1 MHNAYSGDNLRSV
14 NALRKLAESYKRT
27 LFAENKSP
35 RTIEVYIAAID
46 RFAAFLDDK
55 GDPPDPRAIRRS
67 DVEDFI
73 AHLLANFAPATA
85 SNRYRALQGF
95 FRWAEA
101 EGEIDET
108 PMRNMRPPRVPDVSV
123 PVLTGDEQRR
133 LLKTCDGKL
142 FEDRRDTAILRLF
155 LDSGMRRGELA
166 GLAVEHVDFDQD
178 VALVMGKGARP
189 RSCPFGRK
197 TAVAIDRYLRA
208 RESHPRK
215 DSPALWLGQ
224 RGAMTAS
231 GVQQVVERR
240 GLEAGIEGLHP
251 HILRHTFASTWMA
264 AGGAETDLMRLAGWR
279 SRSMLSRYGASAADE
294 RARES
299 HRRLSPGDRL

>member
-1 MHNAYSGDNLRSV
+1 M
-14 NALRKLAESYKRT
+14 NALRKLAKSYERT
-27 LFAENKSP
+27 LLAENKSP
-35 RTIEVYIAAID
+35 RTVEIYLTAI
-46 RFAAFLDDK
+46 RKFADFLEDAL
-55 GDPPDPRAIRRS
+55 DPPDPRAIRRS

-73 AHLLANFAPATA
+73 TYLLENFAPATA

-231 GVQQVVERR
+231 GIQQVVERR